1 MCFITKGYLLHG
13 IWAPWSSHHHEW
25 DSLYIYALNQLFV
38 YIYYYQII
46 KWLGP
51 WSFLN
56 LELGNWNHGKWVQGR
71 PNGHGDQKYSAK
83 CTSTNLPMVCSN
95 WQLLLLKNPLNQS
108 EEAWL
113 CLYKHAQIQNG
124 CDWQLQTTKLLW
136 ILKKMQSDKPWWFPA
151 PVFSYQSKTMNPNLS
166 MFVIIF
172 KHHPF

>member
-1 MCFITKGYLLHG
+1 
-13 IWAPWSSHHHEW
+13 
-25 DSLYIYALNQLFV
+25 
-38 YIYYYQII
+38 
-46 KWLGP
+46 
-51 WSFLN
+51 
-56 LELGNWNHGKWVQGR
+56 
-71 PNGHGDQKYSAK
+71 
-83 CTSTNLPMVCSN
+83 MVCSN

-108 EEAWL
+108 EKAWL